1 MQALYNYFE
10 TWTDQGIEEF
20 RMEVKKLPGGT
31 YAFRLSP
38 MGRPTNPNTTVEFA
52 VTRMGM
58 SPLDN
63 RRIYN

>member
-10 TWTDQGIEEF
+10 KWTDQGNDEF

-38 MGRPTNPNTTVEFA
+38 MGRDVNPSTSIEFV
-52 VTRMGM
+52 VTRTGLA
-58 SPLDN
+58 PLDT
-63 RRIYN
+63 RRLYS

>member
-1 MQALYNYFE
+1 MQALYNYLE
-10 TWTDQGIEEF
+10 RWTDQGNEEF

-38 MGRPTNPNTTVEFA
+38 VGRDVNPSTTIEFV

-58 SPLDN
+58 SPMDN
-63 RRIYN
+63 RRLYT